1 MTVLE
6 RFLDGRPME
15 APVIDC
21 HMHLPGRDLFYR
33 MSGESRWHL
42 PSMGTWEQHENFQN
56 IASIVRHMD
65 RAGISKVLAFVNG
78 FERLD
83 EGYECVR
90 RFPGRFLPMVS
101 FWPGIGPIDEA
112 VTTTPGGRR
121 VPESPQQARDVL
133 EKIYASGWR
142 GIKLWEP
149 RAPQPL
155 TWLYETVLGFAHE
168 HRMIVLHHSW
178 GPPETIDRLAERY
191 PNIKMLTGHAMDS
204 QKAFDAFSPVI
215 RRRPNVFVTMTNN
228 RQPGLLEAMVRTYGD
243 ARVVMGS
250 DFVLHTVEFS
260 IGNIAYARIP
270 DLAKRNI
277 LGLNMKRVLDEL
289 GYWETWGYPQA
300 VARVEK

>member
-1 MTVLE
+1 
-6 RFLDGRPME
+6 
-15 APVIDC
+15 
-21 HMHLPGRDLFYR
+21 
-33 MSGESRWHL
+33 
-42 PSMGTWEQHENFQN
+42 
-56 IASIVRHMD
+56 
-65 RAGISKVLAFVNG
+65 
-78 FERLD
+78 
-83 EGYECVR
+83 
-90 RFPGRFLPMVS
+90 
-101 FWPGIGPIDEA
+101 
-112 VTTTPGGRR
+112 
-121 VPESPQQARDVL
+121 
-133 EKIYASGWR
+133 
-142 GIKLWEP
+142 
-149 RAPQPL
+149 
-155 TWLYETVLGFAHE
+155 
-168 HRMIVLHHSW
+168 MIVLHHSW

-228 RQPGLLEAMVRTYGD
+228 RQPGLLEAMVRTFGD
-243 ARVVMGS
+243 GRVVMGS